1 MCQPV
6 RPGRS
11 AGRSR
16 VAPKSCAARRILGS
30 VTDGTLPRS
39 PSSEGVSPPEGASGS
54 RDGAGGSPDGAGG
67 SPNGAGGSRDGQV
80 PATRRTRVA
89 ALFRRLIKAIR
100 EGDDDQ
106 VERAVLSLSQRN
118 RLLAPL
124 ALIVGAFAVLFQGI
138 KLLVTNWKLTLIQV
152 LPAMWI
158 WLAMLNLKGH
168 VFRGRQF
175 NIVRGPLLVPLLLAV
190 VAITAAAF
198 YLNAVFGFAIAQ
210 SGKKPE
216 IKPAFADARAHI
228 GTILAWGFVVG
239 LALGISGLVVTRW
252 GLGWF
257 VISFGIVTGVMMF
270 SYVALPSRLLGL
282 QPGMSRRDKVAST
295 AIGGAVGVLVCS
307 PPYWLGRLAI
317 IMLGSAVLRIPAVI
331 ILAIAV
337 VLQTG
342 ATSSVKA
349 VKMSAKIVAGRA
361 PEESTP
367 AVAPEPLA
375 EPGVA
380 T

>member
-1 MCQPV
+1 M
-6 RPGRS
+6 
-11 AGRSR
+11 
-16 VAPKSCAARRILGS
+16 
-30 VTDGTLPRS
+30 TDGTLPRS
-39 PSSEGVSPPEGASGS
+39 PSSEGVSAPNGAGGSPDGPEAS
-54 RDGAGGSPDGAGG
+54 RDGAGGSP
-67 SPNGAGGSRDGQV
+67 NGQV
-80 PATRRTRVA
+80 PATRRTRIA
-89 ALFRRLIKAIR
+89 SLFRRLIKAIR

-106 VERAVLSLSQRN
+106 VENAVLSLSQRS

-138 KLLVTNWKLTLIQV
+138 RLLVTNWKLTLIQV

-175 NIVRGPLLVPLLLAV
+175 NIVRGPLLIPLLLAV
-190 VAITAAAF
+190 IAITAAAF

-257 VISFGIVTGVMMF
+257 VLSFGIVTGVMMF
-270 SYVALPSRLLGL
+270 SYVALPRDCSVSNRECHAATRWPAQRSEERSACWSVRRRTGWADSRSSCWARRSSGF
-282 QPGMSRRDKVAST
+282 PRSSSSRSRSSCRPAPPARSRR
-295 AIGGAVGVLVCS
+295 
-307 PPYWLGRLAI
+307 
-317 IMLGSAVLRIPAVI
+317 
-331 ILAIAV
+331 
-337 VLQTG
+337 
-342 ATSSVKA
+342 
-349 VKMSAKIVAGRA
+349 
-361 PEESTP
+361 
-367 AVAPEPLA
+367 
-375 EPGVA
+375 
-380 T
+380 